1 MSNKLDAKDVE
12 LFLLDNLDFFESRE
26 SLLSEM
32 KFKDSTSSASS
43 LLERQIYKLRDEQ
56 KDLMGLLTS
65 FIETAQLNEDLFN
78 KSKELTLSI
87 LDASNKDEVIGAVQ
101 NDFIKSFN
109 INNCQLNFYSN
120 SEIDNIEKET
130 GKNSLT
136 LIKETLVEETDNKV
150 KINSFDEDL
159 RQLVEIRI
167 KMTRQKLDN
176 QNLQKLLKKRIEVT
190 RSILDLNN
198 TTQ

>member
-1 MSNKLDAKDVE
+1 MKIR
-12 LFLLDNLDFFESRE
+12 LFRILTIILSFFF
-26 SLLSEM
+26 LTGFVPILS
-32 KFKDSTSSASS
+32 FVGPGVTAITSGNMYKAS
-43 LLERQIYKLRDEQ
+43 
-56 KDLMGLLTS
+56 
-65 FIETAQLNEDLFN
+65 
-78 KSKELTLSI
+78 
-87 LDASNKDEVIGAVQ
+87 VQ
-101 NDFIKSFN
+101 YI
-109 INNCQLNFYSN
+109 INQR
-120 SEIDNIEKET
+120 IEKET

-159 RQLVEIRI
+159 RQLVETRI